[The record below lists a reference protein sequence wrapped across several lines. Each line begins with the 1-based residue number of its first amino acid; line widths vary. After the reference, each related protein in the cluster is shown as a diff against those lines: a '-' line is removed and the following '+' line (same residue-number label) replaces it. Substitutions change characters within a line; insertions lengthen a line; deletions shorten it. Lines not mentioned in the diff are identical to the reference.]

1 MLAFLQSLVNVLLF
15 RAGPQDVPSS
25 WYLLRISAGASL
37 LTAAATA
44 VGMLNLGITQAL
56 ITSVAKILVYALLVY
71 LLLKSSKK
79 PERWLQT
86 MITLYGTLAI
96 TNAISIPFVPDL
108 QEVEEGK
115 YVIVPGYGVMI
126 VAVLEIWF
134 LVILARTLR
143 AALETRTSHAILLT
157 IMILMVETVVL
168 SSLSGVLGIRSEA
181 VIVGIGMPEP

>member
-25 WYLLRISAGASL
+25 WYLLKISAGASL

-126 VAVLEIWF
+126 VAALEIWF

-143 AALETRTSHAILLT
+143 AAPRDPDQPRHPAHHHDPDGRNRGPVFPER
-157 IMILMVETVVL
+157 
-168 SSLSGVLGIRSEA
+168 RSRHSFGGGDRRYRDA
-181 VIVGIGMPEP
+181 